1 MRGVTWRAAV
11 KGDVVKAQFNVRFW
25 FAAALALVTMF
36 LAIITTLWQNWIEIV
51 FRVDPD
57 HGNGSFERWV
67 VGVAA
72 VLCLASLLLA
82 RREWKRAGLRIGGAQ
97 SRA

>member
-1 MRGVTWRAAV
+1 V
-11 KGDVVKAQFNVRFW
+11 KSQFNIRFL
-25 FAAALALVTMF
+25 AAAASTLATLV
-36 LAIITTLWQNWIEIV
+36 LAVVTLVWQNWIEIV

-72 VLCLASLLLA
+72 VLCLTSLLLA
-82 RREWKRAGLRIGGAQ
+82 SREWKRARPRGAALNPG
-97 SRA
+97 S